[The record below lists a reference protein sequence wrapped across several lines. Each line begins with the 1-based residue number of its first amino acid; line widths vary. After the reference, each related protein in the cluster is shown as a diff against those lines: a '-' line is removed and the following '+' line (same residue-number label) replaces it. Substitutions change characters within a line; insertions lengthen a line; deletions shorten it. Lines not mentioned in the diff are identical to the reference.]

1 MTTPAPRRKV
11 LFVEDE
17 SSLRTSYQR
26 FFSSRYDLVFA
37 TTGAEAITK
46 LREEKPDIMVL
57 DMRLPDT
64 NGVEVLRQV
73 REKDEHLP
81 VIITTSYLSVEPQ
94 LRMLGLTYTGYLL
107 KPFRL
112 HELDVRIDAAC

>member
-1 MTTPAPRRKV
+1 MTAPSPRRKV

-26 FFSSRYDLVFA
+26 YFGERYDLVFA
-37 TTGAEAITK
+37 TTGAEALVK
-46 LREEKPDIMVL
+46 LAAERPDVMVL

-64 NGVEVLRQV
+64 NGIEILRQI
-73 REKDEHLP
+73 RQDNESLP

-94 LRMLGLTYTGYLL
+94 LRMLGLGYSGYLL

>member
-1 MTTPAPRRKV
+1 MTAPAPRRKV

-17 SSLRTSYQR
+17 SSLRISYQR
-26 FFSSRYDLVFA
+26 FFSDRYDLVFA
-37 TTGAEAITK
+37 ATGAEAMTR

-64 NGVEVLRQV
+64 NGIEILRQV
-73 REKDEHLP
+73 RETDSDLP

-112 HELDVRIDAAC
+112 NELEVRLDAIG

>member
-17 SSLRTSYQR
+17 SALRTSYQR
-26 FFSSRYDLVFA
+26 FFGDRYDLVFA
-37 TTGAEAITK
+37 ATGAEALVR
-46 LREEKPDIMVL
+46 LRDEKPDIMVL

-64 NGVEVLRQV
+64 NGIEVLRQV
-73 REKDEHLP
+73 RETDSNLP
-81 VIITTSYLSVEPQ
+81 VVITTSYLSVEPQ

-112 HELDVRIDAAC
+112 HELDATLDAIG

>member
-1 MTTPAPRRKV
+1 MTQPAQRRKV

-26 FFSSRYDLVFA
+26 FFSNRYDLVFA
-37 TTGAEAITK
+37 TTGAEALVK
-46 LREEKPDIMVL
+46 LREERPDIMVL

-73 REKDEHLP
+73 REKDENLP

>member
-37 TTGAEAITK
+37 TTGAEALVK

-73 REKDEHLP
+73 REKDENLP

>member
-1 MTTPAPRRKV
+1 MTAPAVRRKV

-26 FFSSRYDLVFA
+26 FFSNRYDLVFA
-37 TTGAEAITK
+37 TTGAEALAK
-46 LREEKPDIMVL
+46 LRDEKPDIMVL

-73 REKDEHLP
+73 REKDENLP

>member
-1 MTTPAPRRKV
+1 MTIPTSRKKV

-17 SSLRTSYQR
+17 PSLRTSYQR
-26 FFSSRYDLVFA
+26 FFGSRYDLVFA
-37 TTGAEAITK
+37 ATGAEALTK
-46 LREEKPDIMVL
+46 VREETPDVMVL

-64 NGVEVLRQV
+64 NGIEVLRQI
-73 REKDEHLP
+73 RQDNKNLP

-94 LRMLGLTYTGYLL
+94 LRMLGLSYSGYLL

-112 HELDVRIDAAC
+112 NELDVRIDAAC

>member
-1 MTTPAPRRKV
+1 MTTPARRRKV

-17 SSLRTSYQR
+17 SALRISYQR
-26 FFSSRYDLVFA
+26 FFNDRYDLVFA
-37 TTGAEAITK
+37 ATGAEALTQ
-46 LREEKPDIMVL
+46 LRDEKPEIMVL

-64 NGVEVLRQV
+64 NGVEVLRKV
-73 REKDEHLP
+73 RETDPNLP

-94 LRMLGLTYTGYLL
+94 LRMLGLTYTNYLL

-112 HELDVRIDAAC
+112 HELDVRLDAIP

>member
-1 MTTPAPRRKV
+1 MTPPAPRRKV

-26 FFSSRYDLVFA
+26 FFSDRYDLIFA
-37 TTGAEAITK
+37 TTGAEALAR
-46 LREEKPDIMVL
+46 LREQRPDVVVL

-64 NGVEVLRQV
+64 NGVEVLRQL
-73 REKDEHLP
+73 RETDQQLP

-94 LRMLGLTYTGYLL
+94 LRMLGLAYTGYLL

-112 HELDVRIDAAC
+112 HELDVRIDAAI

>member
-1 MTTPAPRRKV
+1 MTAPAPRRKV

-17 SSLRTSYQR
+17 SSLRISYQR
-26 FFSSRYDLVFA
+26 FFSDRYDLVFA
-37 TTGAEAITK
+37 ATGAEAMTR

-64 NGVEVLRQV
+64 NGIEILRQV
-73 REKDEHLP
+73 RETDSSLP

-112 HELDVRIDAAC
+112 NELEVRLDAIG

>member
-1 MTTPAPRRKV
+1 MTQPAQRRKV

-26 FFSSRYDLVFA
+26 FFSNRYDLVFA
-37 TTGAEAITK
+37 TTGAEALAK

-73 REKDEHLP
+73 REKDENLP

-94 LRMLGLTYTGYLL
+94 LRMLGLAYTGYLL

-112 HELDVRIDAAC
+112 HELDVRLDAAC

>member
-1 MTTPAPRRKV
+1 MTAPAPRRKV

-26 FFSSRYDLVFA
+26 FFSNRYDLVFA
-37 TTGAEAITK
+37 TTGAEALVK
-46 LREEKPDIMVL
+46 LRDEKPDIMVL

-73 REKDEHLP
+73 REKDENLP

>member
-26 FFSSRYDLVFA
+26 FFSNRYDLVFA
-37 TTGAEAITK
+37 TTGAEALIK

-73 REKDEHLP
+73 REKDENLP

>member
-26 FFSSRYDLVFA
+26 FFSDRYDLVFA
-37 TTGAEAITK
+37 ATGAEAVVR
-46 LREEKPDIMVL
+46 LRDEKPDIMVL

-64 NGVEVLRQV
+64 NGIEVLRQV
-73 REKDEHLP
+73 RETDPDLP

-112 HELDVRIDAAC
+112 HELDASLDAIS

>member
-1 MTTPAPRRKV
+1 MTAPAPRRKV

-17 SSLRTSYQR
+17 SSLRISYQR
-26 FFSSRYDLVFA
+26 FFSDRYDLVFA
-37 TTGAEAITK
+37 ATGAEAMTR

-64 NGVEVLRQV
+64 NGIEIVRQV
-73 REKDEHLP
+73 RETDSNLP

-112 HELDVRIDAAC
+112 NELEVRLDAIS

>member
-1 MTTPAPRRKV
+1 MTQPAQRRKV

-26 FFSSRYDLVFA
+26 FFSNRYDLVFA
-37 TTGAEAITK
+37 TTGAEALVK
-46 LREEKPDIMVL
+46 LREERPDIMVL

-73 REKDEHLP
+73 REKDESLP

-94 LRMLGLTYTGYLL
+94 LRMLGLAYTGYLL

-112 HELDVRIDAAC
+112 HELDVRLDAAC

>member
-1 MTTPAPRRKV
+1 MTTPAARRKL

-17 SSLRTSYQR
+17 SSLRISYQR
-26 FFSSRYDLVFA
+26 FFGDRYDMAFA
-37 TTGAEAITK
+37 ATGAEAMLR
-46 LREEKPDIMVL
+46 LREECPDVMVL

-73 REKDEHLP
+73 RESHPNLP

-94 LRMLGLTYTGYLL
+94 LRMLGLSYTSYLL

-112 HELDVRIDAAC
+112 PELDAQIDAIR

>member
-1 MTTPAPRRKV
+1 MTAPSVRRKV

-26 FFSSRYDLVFA
+26 YFGDRYDLVFA
-37 TTGAEAITK
+37 TTGAEALVK
-46 LREEKPDIMVL
+46 LTAERPDVMVL

-64 NGVEVLRQV
+64 NGIEILRQI
-73 REKDEHLP
+73 RQDNETLP

-94 LRMLGLTYTGYLL
+94 LRMLGLRYSGYLL

-112 HELDVRIDAAC
+112 HELDVRIDAAS

>member
-1 MTTPAPRRKV
+1 MTPPAPRRKV

-17 SSLRTSYQR
+17 SALRISYQR
-26 FFSSRYDLVFA
+26 FFNGRYDLVFA
-37 TTGAEAITK
+37 ATGAEALTQ
-46 LREEKPDIMVL
+46 LRDEKPDIMVL

-64 NGVEVLRQV
+64 NGVEVLRKV
-73 REKDEHLP
+73 RETHPDIP

-94 LRMLGLTYTGYLL
+94 LRMLGLTYTNYLL

-112 HELDVRIDAAC
+112 HELDVQLDAIG

>member
-1 MTTPAPRRKV
+1 MTIPAARRKL

-17 SSLRTSYQR
+17 SSLRIGYQR
-26 FFSSRYDLVFA
+26 FFGDRFDLVFA
-37 TTGAEAITK
+37 ATGAEALVR
-46 LREEKPDIMVL
+46 LRDDKPDIMVL

-64 NGVEVLRQV
+64 NGIEVLRKV
-73 REKDEHLP
+73 RETDPDLP
-81 VIITTSYLSVEPQ
+81 VIITTSYQSVEPQ

-112 HELDVRIDAAC
+112 PELDAQLDAIR

>member
-1 MTTPAPRRKV
+1 MSEPARRRKV

-26 FFSSRYDLVFA
+26 YFGDRFDLVFA
-37 TTGAEAITK
+37 TTGAEALVK
-46 LREEKPDIMVL
+46 LAAERPDVMVL

-64 NGVEVLRQV
+64 NGIEILRQI
-73 REKDEHLP
+73 RQDNETLP

-94 LRMLGLTYTGYLL
+94 LRMLGLNHSGYLL

-112 HELDVRIDAAC
+112 TELDDCLNAAR

>member
-26 FFSSRYDLVFA
+26 FFSNRYDLVFA
-37 TTGAEAITK
+37 TTGAEALIK
-46 LREEKPDIMVL
+46 LRDEKPDIMVL

-64 NGVEVLRQV
+64 NGVEILRQV

>member
-1 MTTPAPRRKV
+1 MTPPAPRRKV

-17 SSLRTSYQR
+17 SALRISYQR
-26 FFSSRYDLVFA
+26 FFNDRYDLVFA
-37 TTGAEAITK
+37 ATGAEALTQV
-46 LREEKPDIMVL
+46 RDEKPDIMVL

-64 NGVEVLRQV
+64 NGVEVLRKV
-73 REKDEHLP
+73 RETHPNLP

-94 LRMLGLTYTGYLL
+94 LRMLGLTYTNYLL

-112 HELDVRIDAAC
+112 HELDVQLDAIG

>member
-1 MTTPAPRRKV
+1 

-17 SSLRTSYQR
+17 SSLRISYQR
-26 FFSSRYDLVFA
+26 FFSDRYDLVFA
-37 TTGAEAITK
+37 ATGAEAMTR

-64 NGVEVLRQV
+64 NGIEILRQV
-73 REKDEHLP
+73 RETDSSLP

-94 LRMLGLTYTGYLL
+94 LRMLGLPYTGYLL

-112 HELDVRIDAAC
+112 NELEVRLDAIG

>member
-1 MTTPAPRRKV
+1 MTAPAPRRKV

-17 SSLRTSYQR
+17 SSLRISYQR
-26 FFSSRYDLVFA
+26 FFSDRYDLVFA
-37 TTGAEAITK
+37 ATGAEAMTR

-64 NGVEVLRQV
+64 NGIEILRQV
-73 REKDEHLP
+73 RETDSNLP

-112 HELDVRIDAAC
+112 NELEVRLDAIS

>member
-1 MTTPAPRRKV
+1 MTSPAPRRKV

-17 SSLRTSYQR
+17 SALRISYQR
-26 FFSSRYDLVFA
+26 FFNERYDLVFA
-37 TTGAEAITK
+37 ATGAEALTQV
-46 LREEKPDIMVL
+46 RDEKPDIMVL

-64 NGVEVLRQV
+64 NGVEVLRKV
-73 REKDEHLP
+73 RETHPNLP

-94 LRMLGLTYTGYLL
+94 LRMLGLTYTNYLL

-112 HELDVRIDAAC
+112 HELDVQLDAIG